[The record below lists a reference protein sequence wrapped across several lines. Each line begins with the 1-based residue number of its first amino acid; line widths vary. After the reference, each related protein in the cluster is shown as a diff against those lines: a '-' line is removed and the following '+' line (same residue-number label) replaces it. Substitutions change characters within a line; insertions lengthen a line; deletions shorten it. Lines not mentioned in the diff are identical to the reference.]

1 MAARDHRQLNLDC
14 RNILAYPSR
23 RSKML
28 HRNLVDYPAEVLP
41 LLDFTLNELF
51 TETYPD
57 IDLRGDSL
65 MVKLQDFIRTFA
77 EERNKSKLRGF
88 SVFTYWNLAL

>member
-65 MVKLQDFIRTFA
+65 MVI
-77 EERNKSKLRGF
+77 
-88 SVFTYWNLAL
+88 LAGLHNDIAKEKEQKQSRL